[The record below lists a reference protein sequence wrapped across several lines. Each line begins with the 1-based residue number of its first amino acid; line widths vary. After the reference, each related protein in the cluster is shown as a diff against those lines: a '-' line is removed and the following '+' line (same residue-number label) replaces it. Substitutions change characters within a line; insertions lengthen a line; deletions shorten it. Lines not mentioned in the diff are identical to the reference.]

1 MCLAKVVSK
10 TCSKPSMAW
19 QKTWTRRR
27 TCFGDMGGV
36 VDVDEMDAASEAS
49 VCGAIEM
56 TGIFF
61 GVEGSFG
68 ES

>member
-1 MCLAKVVSK
+1 
-10 TCSKPSMAW
+10 
-19 QKTWTRRR
+19 
-27 TCFGDMGGV
+27 MGGV

>member
-1 MCLAKVVSK
+1 
-10 TCSKPSMAW
+10 MAW

-56 TGIFF
+56 TGTFF